1 MTTHD
6 TQSRVTNPAGS
17 VVTPLVPGRWRVD
30 PMHSS
35 IVFSIRHLGLSRVRG
50 RFGRF
55 DASLDVGGSLDETR
69 VEATVYT
76 ASVDTNQAERDEHLR
91 SADFL
96 DVAEHPEMRFTST
109 RITGA
114 GHAWRMDGELT
125 ILGRTWPF
133 GFDVE
138 FYGIEDFDVD
148 NTHRAGFGARG
159 ELKRSEFGLDFGLPA
174 AKGLL
179 LGDAVTF
186 ELDVQFIEPA
196 AS

>member
-6 TQSRVTNPAGS
+6 IRSGVANPAGS
-17 VVTPLVPGRWRVD
+17 VIPPLVPGRWRVD

-55 DASLDVGGSLDETR
+55 DASLEVGRSLEETR
-69 VEATVYT
+69 VAATVYM
-76 ASVDTNQAERDEHLR
+76 ASIDTNQADRDEHLR
-91 SADFL
+91 SSDFL
-96 DVAEHPEMRFTST
+96 DVANHPEMRFTST

-114 GHAWRMDGELT
+114 GHDWRMDGELM
-125 ILGRTWPF
+125 ILGTTWPF
-133 GFDVE
+133 GFDAE

-148 NTHRAGFGARG
+148 NTRRAGFGATG

-174 AKGLL
+174 AKGIL
-179 LGDAVTF
+179 LGDSVIF

-196 AS
+196 G

>member
-1 MTTHD
+1 MTAHD
-6 TQSRVTNPAGS
+6 TQSPDPDPAGS
-17 VVTPLVPGRWRVD
+17 VIAPLAPGRWGVD

-55 DASLDVGGSLDETR
+55 DASLHVGSSLDETR

-76 ASVDTNQAERDEHLR
+76 ASVDTNQAERDEHLV
-91 SADFL
+91 SAAFL
-96 DVAEHPEMRFTST
+96 DVANHPVMRFTST

-114 GHAWRMDGELT
+114 GHDWRMDGELT

-148 NTHRAGFGARG
+148 NTRRAGFGARG
-159 ELKRSEFGLDFGLPA
+159 DLKRSEFGLDFGLPA
-174 AKGLL
+174 AKGIL
-179 LGDAVTF
+179 LGDSVTF
-186 ELDVQFIEPA
+186 ELDMQFIEPA
-196 AS
+196 R